1 MEHKLLGY
9 KWNENKQASHCHVN
23 LINIKQIYIFY
34 NMEIILCTNRLWI
47 FKWAMDYICC
57 CV

>member
-34 NMEIILCTNRLWI
+34 NM
-47 FKWAMDYICC
+47 
-57 CV
+57 